1 MGKYETKFVMME
13 ITEEEMA
20 MIMSKRAKDEKE
32 RKRQSYIAE
41 LNDTLTRLNAAGF
54 VLATSGCQRITGF
67 KAWSDQHGEWIEAIR
82 K

>member
-1 MGKYETKFVMME
+1 MEKYEAKFVMME

-41 LNDTLTRLNAAGF
+41 LNDTLTRLNSVGF